1 MELDSLTECQPGV
14 ASVVAV
20 GHFDGV
26 HLGHQAVL
34 RQLTDA
40 AARLNARAA
49 VVVLEPDRPG
59 QVRPAGPTRISTLD
73 HTLELL
79 ADRGVDTTIVLP
91 GNETSALP
99 RLVIETL
106 GATLV
111 VAGEDP
117 QPDGQ
122 QSHGALHPVPVRRI
136 PAVRVALGTGRP
148 ELVTAER
155 IMGLL
160 RRGAVDAAATLLG
173 RPFEVRGRV
182 SHGDARGRTL
192 GFPTANIPI
201 PADLALP
208 GDGVYAGRYLRANGE
223 CHLTAI
229 SLGRRPTFYELSGSR
244 LLEAHLLDFD
254 GDLYGEMG
262 TVAFERRLR
271 GQRKFDSVEALV
283 TQLHLDVAR
292 TRTLLAGIAP

>member
-1 MELDSLTECQPGV
+1 MELDPLTESQSGV
-14 ASVVAV
+14 ATVVAV

-26 HLGHQAVL
+26 HLGHQEVL
-34 RQLTDA
+34 RHLTDA
-40 AARLNARAA
+40 AARLHARAA
-49 VVVLEPDRPG
+49 VVVLEPDRRG
-59 QVRPAGPTRISTLD
+59 SVRPEGPTRISTLD

-79 ADRGVDTTIVLP
+79 ADRGVDTTIVL
-91 GNETSALP
+91 TDDQASALP
-99 RLVIETL
+99 RIVVETL

-111 VAGEDP
+111 VSGDDP
-117 QPDGQ
+117 RPDQVG
-122 QSHGALHPVPVRRI
+122 SPGSLRAVPIRRI
-136 PAVRVALGTGRP
+136 PAVRVALGAGRP

-160 RRGAVDAAATLLG
+160 LCGAVDEAATLLG
-173 RPFEVRGRV
+173 RPFEVRGVV

-208 GDGVYAGRYLRANGE
+208 GDGVYAGRYVRANGE
-223 CHLTAI
+223 QHLTAI
-229 SLGRRPTFYELSGSR
+229 SLGRRPTFYELSGTR

-262 TVAFERRLR
+262 TVVFERRLR
-271 GQRKFDSVEALV
+271 RQRKFDSVDALV
-283 TQLHLDVAR
+283 AQLHLDVAR
-292 TRTLLAGIAP
+292 TRAVLALPS

>member
-1 MELDSLTECQPGV
+1 MQLEPLKERQPGV

-34 RQLTDA
+34 RQLTDT
-40 AARLNARAA
+40 AARLGPRAA
-49 VVVLEPDRPG
+49 VVVLEPDRRDPA
-59 QVRPAGPTRISTLD
+59 RPDGPTRISTLD

-79 ADRGVDTTIVLP
+79 ADRGVDTAIVLP
-91 GNETSALP
+91 DDEASALP
-99 RLVIETL
+99 RIVLETL

-111 VAGEDP
+111 VSGDDPRPAG
-117 QPDGQ
+117 
-122 QSHGALHPVPVRRI
+122 SASRRALHSVPVRRI

-160 RRGAVDAAATLLG
+160 LRGAVDEAATLLG
-173 RPFEVRGRV
+173 RPFEVRGIV

-201 PADLALP
+201 SADLALP
-208 GDGVYAGRYLRANGE
+208 GDGVYAGRYIRSNGAQ
-223 CHLTAI
+223 HLTAI
-229 SLGRRPTFYELSGSR
+229 SLGRRPTFYELSGTR

-254 GDLYGEMG
+254 GDLYGETG

-271 GQRKFDSVEALV
+271 RQRKFDSVEALV
-283 TQLHLDVAR
+283 AQLHLDVAR
-292 TRTLLAGIAP
+292 TRAVLPGAP